1 MFVGPR
7 ATPVCLYISPWLP
20 AYCRRYSNV
29 CSYMLNFHYVVQ
41 LKVFRPLPT
50 LPRKTLR
57 YSEIYAM
64 TGGIL
69 LVWQHLVNVNVLLKL
84 YRYWLPA
91 GCREAANCRYFF
103 YSEAENQHFRPVGYN
118 SLHRFVKFSTVQGHM
133 GPLCRAKFHFNRC
146 TGPIK
151 SKVPLLVNI
160 LPAGTNPLTDL
171 YKYWG
176 FYAPNYPAWVF

>member
-1 MFVGPR
+1 MIASILSKIFERLQLHVKFSLCCTVESFQTPTDTAAQNPKIQRDICNDRWYFIGMAASRQCQRAPQVISLLITGRMPR
-7 ATPVCLYISPWLP
+7 GGKLPIFFLLRGRKSAFSP
-20 AYCRRYSNV
+20 RRV
-29 CSYMLNFHYVVQ
+29 H
-41 LKVFRPLPT
+41 
-50 LPRKTLR
+50 
-57 YSEIYAM
+57 
-64 TGGIL
+64 
-69 LVWQHLVNVNVLLKL
+69 
-84 YRYWLPA
+84 
-91 GCREAANCRYFF
+91 
-103 YSEAENQHFRPVGYN
+103 

-176 FYAPNYPAWVF
+176 FYAPNYPA